1 MTSRRVKK
9 VGSLIKTEISEII
22 QKGIPCPASCIM
34 TITEATPT
42 ADLKNAKV
50 FISIYGDDEEG
61 TRYFNRLV
69 DSRKF
74 IRKELY
80 GRVHLRYVPEL
91 EFIRDNSIAEGD
103 KVLKIFQV
111 IDQEKNETDKENI

>member
-34 TITEATPT
+34 TITEVTPT

-61 TRYFNRLV
+61 TRYFSRLV

-80 GRVHLRYVPEL
+80 ARVHLRYVPEL

-111 IDQEKNETDKENI
+111 IEQEKNETDKENI